1 MSRTELPTPTPTP
14 TLARTVRGSGPG
26 LLLAHGAGGGIQP
39 NYGPIMD
46 GLAEHFTVVGPDYPG
61 TGGSPRT
68 DAPLTLD
75 GLADELVAA
84 AVAEGLETFAV
95 TGYSLGAPVAV
106 RAATRYPDR
115 VTALVLTA
123 GFARPN
129 ARFALATRLWR
140 DLIEKTDDPAG
151 ITAFGA
157 LLGFAAPT
165 ADAFSQ
171 TDVDAMLAA
180 GWDSVPPGTPDHL
193 DLADRVDVLADLP
206 RVTVPTLVISTTL
219 DTLVTP
225 FHHRQLADG
234 IPGAHLTELA
244 TGHVP
249 FFERPQEWLD
259 LMVGFLTSVK

>member
-1 MSRTELPTPTPTP
+1 MSSIELPTPTPS
-14 TLARTVRGSGPG
+14 LARITRGSGPG

-61 TGGSPRT
+61 TGRTPRS
-68 DAPLTLD
+68 DEPLTLD
-75 GLADELVAA
+75 GLADQLVAA

-95 TGYSLGAPVAV
+95 TGYSLGAAVAV
-106 RAATRYPDR
+106 RAATRHPDR

-129 ARFALATRLWR
+129 PRFSLATRLWR

-157 LLGFAAPT
+157 LLGFGAPT

-171 TDVDAMLAA
+171 DDVDAMLAA
-180 GWDSVPPGTPDHL
+180 GRDSVPRAPRTTSTSPTASTSSPTSRTSPSPPSSSPPPWTTWSPLPPPPTRRRNPRRPPRRTPHRPRAVHREPAGVAEPDGRL
-193 DLADRVDVLADLP
+193 PDV
-206 RVTVPTLVISTTL
+206 
-219 DTLVTP
+219 
-225 FHHRQLADG
+225 RQ
-234 IPGAHLTELA
+234 
-244 TGHVP
+244 V
-249 FFERPQEWLD
+249 R
-259 LMVGFLTSVK
+259 